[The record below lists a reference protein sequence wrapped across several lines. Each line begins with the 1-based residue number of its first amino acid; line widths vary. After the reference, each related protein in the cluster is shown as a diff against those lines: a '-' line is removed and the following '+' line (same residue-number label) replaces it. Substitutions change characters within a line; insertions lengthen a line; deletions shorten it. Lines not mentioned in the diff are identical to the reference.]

1 MFCYFLL
8 YIQLRCISKF
18 LTLALIF
25 SSYREKLVES
35 CQIELPQ
42 NELDEIFRKLYSIKN
57 ISVRFMWTWFL
68 SSKAKMIIGLSR
80 HWFSQG

>member
-35 CQIELPQ
+35 CQNELPQ
-42 NELDEIFRKLYSIKN
+42 NELDEIFANCI
-57 ISVRFMWTWFL
+57 
-68 SSKAKMIIGLSR
+68 
-80 HWFSQG
+80 Q